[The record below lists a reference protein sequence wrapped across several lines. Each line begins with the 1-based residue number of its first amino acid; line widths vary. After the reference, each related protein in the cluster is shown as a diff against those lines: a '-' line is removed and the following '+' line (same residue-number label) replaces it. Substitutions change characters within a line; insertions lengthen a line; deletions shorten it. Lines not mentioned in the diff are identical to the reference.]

1 MIPKKSTLES
11 SSNFTI
17 PTSIAVN
24 LEPYALSHPSR
35 PVNKWFWITY
45 YFQVESNWVTQL
57 DPFKKRVYGN
67 TQKLFLLSLKFKN
80 LSMPLLLSIVIK
92 LGPTQ

>member
-57 DPFKKRVYGN
+57 DP
-67 TQKLFLLSLKFKN
+67 
-80 LSMPLLLSIVIK
+80 SIWQHPKTFFVVTKI
-92 LGPTQ
+92 